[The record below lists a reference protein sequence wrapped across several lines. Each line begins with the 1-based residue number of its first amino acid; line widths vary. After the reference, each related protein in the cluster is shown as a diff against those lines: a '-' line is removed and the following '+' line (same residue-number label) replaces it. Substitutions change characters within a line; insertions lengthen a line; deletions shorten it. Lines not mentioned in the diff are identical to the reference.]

1 MAIFHFLPTPPTTQ
15 VISIPRDEI
24 VLSTTSLINTQFLL
38 ERSNKKLN
46 KTKAFEDCYYDKRN
60 LQKSAGIKMSKSFP
74 LSGTSLASL
83 ESLSLPLV
91 QEVVLSADM
100 QCETCQKR
108 VADIITK
115 MNAETQSIVV
125 NVLEKK
131 VILTFRISKTT
142 VGKLISKKVTPLNKT
157 PSPKVAIIKRIF
169 RSSSG

>member
-1 MAIFHFLPTPPTTQ
+1 M
-15 VISIPRDEI
+15 
-24 VLSTTSLINTQFLL
+24 
-38 ERSNKKLN
+38 
-46 KTKAFEDCYYDKRN
+46 AFEDCYYDKRN
-60 LQKSAGIKMSKSFP
+60 LQKSAGVKSFP

-115 MNAETQSIVV
+115 MNAETESIVV

-131 VILTFRISKTT
+131 VILTFRISTTTT
-142 VGKLISKKVTPLNKT
+142 VGKVISKKVTPLNRT
-157 PSPKVAIIKRIF
+157 PFPKVAIIKRIF
-169 RSSSG
+169 RSSRG